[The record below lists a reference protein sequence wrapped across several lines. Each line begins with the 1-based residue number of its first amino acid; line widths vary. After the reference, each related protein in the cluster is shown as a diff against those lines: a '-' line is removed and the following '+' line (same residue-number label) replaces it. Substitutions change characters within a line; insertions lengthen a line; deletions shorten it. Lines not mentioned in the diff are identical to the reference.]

1 MTKKEIITHFLHLS
15 AKGQSREAFEL
26 YVAPDFIHHNAY
38 FKGDRNTLML
48 AMEENAIQ
56 NPNKIFEIQ
65 RILED
70 EHLVAVHSRI
80 QLQQNNLEAETRI
93 DNLFARVQA
102 SGGNGFDHS
111 SRPLSFGSFNQVH
124 DS

>member
-1 MTKKEIITHFLHLS
+1 MTKKEIVTHFLHLS

-80 QLQQNNLEAETRI
+80 QLQQNNLELAVMHIFRFQCNKIVELWDFGQPVPNDMI
-93 DNLFARVQA
+93 NE
-102 SGGNGFDHS
+102 NGMF
-111 SRPLSFGSFNQVH
+111 
-124 DS
+124 

>member
-1 MTKKEIITHFLHLS
+1 MTKKEIATHFLHLS
-15 AKGQSREAFEL
+15 AKGKSREAFEL
-26 YVAPDFIHHNAY
+26 YVATNFIHHNAY

-70 EHLVAVHSRI
+70 EDLVAVHSRI
-80 QLQQNNLEAETRI
+80 QLQQNDTELAVMHILKFHQNKIIELWDFGQPVPKDIINE
-93 DNLFARVQA
+93 
-102 SGGNGFDHS
+102 NGMF
-111 SRPLSFGSFNQVH
+111 
-124 DS
+124 

>member
-1 MTKKEIITHFLHLS
+1 MTKKEIVTHFLHLS
-15 AKGQSREAFEL
+15 AKGQSREAFKL

-70 EHLVAVHSRI
+70 DHLVAVHSRI
-80 QLQQNNLEAETRI
+80 QLQQNNLELAIMHIFR
-93 DNLFARVQA
+93 FQ
-102 SGGNGFDHS
+102 GNKIVELWD
-111 SRPLSFGSFNQVH
+111 FGQPVPKDMINENGMF
-124 DS
+124 

>member
-1 MTKKEIITHFLHLS
+1 MTKKEIVTHFLHLA
-15 AKGQSREAFEL
+15 AKGQSREAFEV

-80 QLQQNNLEAETRI
+80 QLQQNNLELAVMHIFRFNENKI
-93 DNLFARVQA
+93 VELWDFGQPVPKDIINE
-102 SGGNGFDHS
+102 NGMF
-111 SRPLSFGSFNQVH
+111 
-124 DS
+124 